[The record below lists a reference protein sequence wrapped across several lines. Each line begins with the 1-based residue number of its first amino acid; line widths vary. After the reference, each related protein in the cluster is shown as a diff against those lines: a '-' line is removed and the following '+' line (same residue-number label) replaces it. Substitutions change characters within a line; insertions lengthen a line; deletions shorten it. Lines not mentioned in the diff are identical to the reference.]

1 MSKACQDKCLVFEV
15 TSVSSNIWYIF
26 IVCIRSYLHFT
37 AKAVPRIHPVTLE
50 PGRVGESVALNCS
63 VSYDN
68 DNFQAEYNL
77 ILSWIKNGNVL
88 ATKNVNYMVGSH
100 TEEII
105 HSVVVNSSRD
115 GGDYVCHW
123 TLMDKNRKANFIL
136 ENYTVVLPSKLLHL
150 FITLEIHVLCGRFSL
165 V

>member
-1 MSKACQDKCLVFEV
+1 LYFNQLNTSSFARLYHSLEAVFLRSMSKACQDKCLVFEV

-68 DNFQAEYNL
+68 DNFISYFTNIAVQ
-77 ILSWIKNGNVL
+77 
-88 ATKNVNYMVGSH
+88 NVNKVRACAQGW
-100 TEEII
+100 T
-105 HSVVVNSSRD
+105 SS
-115 GGDYVCHW
+115 
-123 TLMDKNRKANFIL
+123 L
-136 ENYTVVLPSKLLHL
+136 TVQES
-150 FITLEIHVLCGRFSL
+150 E
-165 V
+165 